1 VPGNIAIT
9 RDPVETLETLFRRE
23 GFDPNRLDFLI
34 HVPVTLEKL
43 DALTLLSTYRHTA
56 ATFKTYS
63 VLVNSET
70 GGR

>member
-9 RDPVETLETLFRRE
+9 RDLVKTLEILFRRE
-23 GFDPNRLDFLI
+23 GFDPNRLDSLI
-34 HVPVTLEKL
+34 HIPVTLENL
-43 DALTLLSTYRHTA
+43 DALTPLSTHRHTV

-63 VLVNSET
+63 VLVYSET